1 MRKILLGSALA
12 LTTLGLVACGGS
24 KTSTETATTVAESAE
39 GGAATEAVNPD
50 EVAVI
55 EWAEYDALI
64 DSIKKE
70 ADLAKRVKMMHEAE
84 DMLMNTGALVPLY
97 YYNDVYMLKSDVT
110 GIYADPSAHKH
121 LQYAKAPNNVL
132 RAHLGSEPGKLDPA
146 LVTSNDGASLT
157 INSFAGLFRYN
168 ENNELVPD
176 LVDTYEVSED
186 GTVYTF
192 KLLPDLKWSDG
203 TPLTAN
209 DFVYSWNRAIDE
221 KTAAD
226 YHYMFDVIAR
236 KDDGKLDIEASEDG
250 QTLTVKLVVP
260 TAYFLDLCG
269 FSTFMPIP
277 QFAVEAA
284 ADWETNPGSWAT
296 EAGFVS
302 NGAFTLT
309 EWKHDAS
316 MVYTK
321 NPNYHRADEITL
333 DRIELMLS
341 SDDTALFAAFNAG
354 NLDFIDS
361 VPNDEIASIKGTP
374 EFHIAPQLG
383 TYYMSF
389 NVKSDLFKGKTVEQA
404 AAMRKAISMLIDREY
419 IVENIGQTGQQPA
432 TSFVPE
438 GIADGNG
445 GLFKTNTADYTYPV
459 ETGYYD
465 VAVTE
470 EKIEEARELL
480 RSAGFEFGDD
490 GLLSADTPISFEYIT
505 NTTTG
510 HIAIAEAIQQ
520 DLAAVG
526 IDMSIKSS
534 EWNVFLEERKAG
546 NFVAARNGW
555 ISDFNDPIN
564 MLEMWISTSGN
575 NDVQLGK

>member
-1 MRKILLGSALA
+1 MRKILLSSALA
-12 LTTLGLVACGGS
+12 LTAIGLVACGGS

-39 GGAATEAVNPD
+39 GGAAAEAVNPD
-50 EVAVI
+50 EVATI

-64 DSIKKE
+64 DAIKKE
-70 ADLAKRVKMMHEAE
+70 VDLAKRVKMMHEAE

-97 YYNDVYMLKSDVT
+97 YYNDVYMLNTQVT

-121 LQYAKAPNNVL
+121 LLYATAPNNVL
-132 RAHLGSEPGKLDPA
+132 RAHLGSEPGKLDPT
-146 LVTSNDGASLT
+146 LITSNDGASLT
-157 INSFAGLFRYN
+157 INSFSGLFRYN

-236 KDDGKLDIEASEDG
+236 KDDGTLDIEASEDG

-269 FSTFMPIP
+269 FSTFMPVP

-284 ADWETNPGSWAT
+284 ADWETNPGAWAT

-333 DRIELMLS
+333 DRIEFMLS
-341 SDDTALFAAFNAG
+341 SDDTALLAAFNAG

-361 VPNDEIASIKGTP
+361 VPNDEIASIKEKP

-404 AAMRKAISMLIDREY
+404 AAMRKAMSMLIDREY

>member
-39 GGAATEAVNPD
+39 GGVAAEAVNPD
-50 EVAVI
+50 EVATI

-70 ADLAKRVKMMHEAE
+70 VDLAKRVKMMHEAE
-84 DMLMNTGALVPLY
+84 DILMNTGALVPLY
-97 YYNDVYMLKSDVT
+97 YYNDVYMQNDEVT
-110 GIYADPSAHKH
+110 GIYTDPSAHKH
-121 LQYAKAPNNVL
+121 LLYAKAPNNVL
-132 RAHLGSEPGKLDPA
+132 RAHLGSEPGKIDPA
-146 LVTSNDGASLT
+146 LTTSNDGASLT

-176 LVDTYEVSED
+176 LVDTYEISED

-203 TPLTAN
+203 TPLNAN

-236 KDDGKLDIEASEDG
+236 KDDGTLDIEASEDG

-260 TAYFLDLCG
+260 TAYFLDLCA
-269 FSTFMPIP
+269 FSTYMPVP

-284 ADWETNPGSWAT
+284 ADWETNPGAWAT

-333 DRIELMLS
+333 DRIEFMLS

-361 VPNDEIASIKGTP
+361 VPNDEIASIKETP

-383 TYYMSF
+383 TYYMCF

-404 AAMRKAISMLIDREY
+404 AAMRKAMSMLIDREY

-465 VAVTE
+465 IAVTE

-480 RSAGFEFGDD
+480 RTAGFEFGDD

-505 NTTTG
+505 NNTTG

-575 NDVQLGK
+575 NDAQLGK